1 MRYLNQKGDNMEFYD
16 LLRKRYSARKYLPKK
31 VELSKLAHIL
41 EAARIAPT
49 AKNLQPFK
57 VIVCDNEESLGK
69 LSKAA
74 NIYGA
79 PMALLVCGDIE
90 KAWHRDY
97 DGKVSQ
103 DIDTAIIT
111 THMMLEATN
120 QGINSVWVCN
130 FKPDVIRSEFS
141 LPDNIVPEHILVVG
155 YAVGEAPK
163 LERFKEK
170 RKKLEEIVSYN
181 HL

>member
-1 MRYLNQKGDNMEFYD
+1 
-16 LLRKRYSARKYLPKK
+16 
-31 VELSKLAHIL
+31 
-41 EAARIAPT
+41 
-49 AKNLQPFK
+49 
-57 VIVCDNEESLGK
+57 
-69 LSKAA
+69 
-74 NIYGA
+74 
-79 PMALLVCGDIE
+79 
-90 KAWHRDY
+90 
-97 DGKVSQ
+97 
-103 DIDTAIIT
+103 
-111 THMMLEATN
+111 MMLEATN

-155 YAVGEAPK
+155 YADGEAPK